1 MKHIPTQTL
10 RDMVAPAKL
19 EDVLEDLRQGGL
31 IEEYALSAEWVSIKA
46 SKHMEI
52 ALLLKEESTPQENPR
67 PYVKNK
73 LTKHKK

>member
-19 EDVLEDLRQGGL
+19 EDVLEDLRQSGL
-31 IEEYALSAEWVSIKA
+31 VEEYIISPEWVSIKA
-46 SKHMEI
+46 SQHMEI
-52 ALLLKEESTPQENPR
+52 ALLMQDESKPRENPR

-73 LTKHKK
+73 LTKQKK